1 MIRASKIE
9 HDSWA
14 SLNPG
19 SASTWGWDAIFPYM
33 KSAPLPQH
41 AGTSSVDA
49 SSLQSR
55 KLLLHLHLRMLSSQ
69 AL

>member
-19 SASTWGWDAIFPYM
+19 SASTWGWDAIYPYM
-33 KSAPLPQH
+33 KSTRSLR
-41 AGTSSVDA
+41 AGTSSFDTFT
-49 SSLQSR
+49 SQSR
-55 KLLLHLHLRMLSSQ
+55 KRLLHPHLRMPSWQEL
-69 AL
+69 